1 MQGGTIVAVP
11 EENRRACGGRGCLSC
26 AWEVAL
32 HGLGWLL
39 LGPCLRSASALCL
52 SQMVETQ
59 FVLSFVHRFLE
70 HRGAT
75 TYFAFCY
82 PFSYTECQ
90 EMLAQL
96 DGRFQECRHMSPS
109 RCAPPGPPLPAFA
122 CLALPPP
129 RKRGVVQLWLQRGG
143 GQRGVSAPPW

>member
-1 MQGGTIVAVP
+1 MG
-11 EENRRACGGRGCLSC
+11 ACDGRGCLTC

-32 HGLGWLL
+32 RALGWLL
-39 LGPCLRSASALCL
+39 LGWSLCSASALCL

-109 RCAPPGPPLPAFA
+109 RCAPPHPIPGPRPLGFAPAVA
-122 CLALPPP
+122 VQCHPALAAV
-129 RKRGVVQLWLQRGG
+129 G
-143 GQRGVSAPPW
+143 

>member
-1 MQGGTIVAVP
+1 MG
-11 EENRRACGGRGCLSC
+11 ACGGRGCLTC

-32 HGLGWLL
+32 CALGWLL
-39 LGPCLRSASALCL
+39 LGLSLCSASALCL

-109 RCAPPGPPLPAFA
+109 RCAPPHPIPGPRPLGFAPAVKVQ
-122 CLALPPP
+122 CHLALAAV
-129 RKRGVVQLWLQRGG
+129 G
-143 GQRGVSAPPW
+143 

>member
-1 MQGGTIVAVP
+1 MAARCP
-11 EENRRACGGRGCLSC
+11 PS
-26 AWEVAL
+26 
-32 HGLGWLL
+32 
-39 LGPCLRSASALCL
+39 SAPCL

-70 HRGAT
+70 HRGTT

-96 DGRFQECRHMSPS
+96 DSRFEECRHMAPS
-109 RCAPPGPPLPAFA
+109 RCTGGARRSPLPAA
-122 CLALPPP
+122 ALHALAGGGAAGP
-129 RKRGVVQLWLQRGG
+129 GRGG
-143 GQRGVSAPPW
+143 CRAGGRSCGFREGLGRNRFPCRKEKGFPEG

>member
-1 MQGGTIVAVP
+1 MHEITGTAVP
-11 EENRRACGGRGCLSC
+11 EQNRGGLRWLWLLGCAGKVALCGLDLPPRGRG
-26 AWEVAL
+26 
-32 HGLGWLL
+32 
-39 LGPCLRSASALCL
+39 SAQPPLCVC
-52 SQMVETQ
+52 QMVETQ

-96 DGRFQECRHMSPS
+96 DSRFQECQHMSPS
-109 RCAPPGPPLPAFA
+109 RCAPRSPHGVSVPPGPA
-122 CLALPPP
+122 CLLFLWVPVLHELLQQLPLSL
-129 RKRGVVQLWLQRGG
+129 RF
-143 GQRGVSAPPW
+143 

>member
-1 MQGGTIVAVP
+1 MAL
-11 EENRRACGGRGCLSC
+11 CGRGGCFVEL
-26 AWEVAL
+26 
-32 HGLGWLL
+32 
-39 LGPCLRSASALCL
+39 CLRSASAPCL

-70 HRGAT
+70 HHGAT

-82 PFSYTECQ
+82 PFSYSECQ

-109 RCAPPGPPLPAFA
+109 RCDPRRSSF
-122 CLALPPP
+122 LALPA
-129 RKRGVVQLWLQRGG
+129 WLCIASG
-143 GQRGVSAPPW
+143 SAALSAAG

>member
-1 MQGGTIVAVP
+1 
-11 EENRRACGGRGCLSC
+11 
-26 AWEVAL
+26 
-32 HGLGWLL
+32 
-39 LGPCLRSASALCL
+39 
-52 SQMVETQ
+52 MVETQ

-109 RCAPPGPPLPAFA
+109 RCAPPAPHVPGPHPL
-122 CLALPPP
+122 
-129 RKRGVVQLWLQRGG
+129 GVVQLWLQRGG
-143 GQRGVSAPPW
+143 GWKGGVSVPPAPHW